1 MSLNRCRCVFQVEG
15 ADDNYRLYAIAQAM
29 KVDLETELYSLVR
42 LLVYNRKAKILDVVR
57 MVNIYTLPPVF
68 PRP

>member
-1 MSLNRCRCVFQVEG
+1 MDGSWTGLSLFSL
-15 ADDNYRLYAIAQAM
+15 DAIAQAM
-29 KVDLETELYSLVR
+29 KVDLETELYSLIR

-57 MVNIYTLPPVF
+57 LVNVYSLPPVF

>member
-1 MSLNRCRCVFQVEG
+1 MSSVTYQTGFTETTLSS
-15 ADDNYRLYAIAQAM
+15 LYAIAQVM
-29 KVDLETELYSLVR
+29 KMDLETELYSLVR

-57 MVNIYTLPPVF
+57 MVNVYTLPPIF

>member
-1 MSLNRCRCVFQVEG
+1 
-15 ADDNYRLYAIAQAM
+15 M

-57 MVNIYTLPPVF
+57 MVNVYTLPSIF